1 MRYIHGCET
10 KEVEKEESHALEVG
24 EEKAQAHQE
33 KAEEARR
40 RTVISGAKRPNRHY
54 FFSSFINF

>member
-10 KEVEKEESHALEVG
+10 KKVEEEEQDALEVG

-33 KAEEARR
+33 KAEEKGR
-40 RTVISGAKRPNRHY
+40 RTVK
-54 FFSSFINF
+54 FSLF